1 MPIGRNRHKRI
12 LRAAALRDSG
22 SSRRIVSARRE
33 GFGVCHS
40 RPIASSVEVT
50 SYGQRPNSFRS
61 RIRRRVGDTEPQ
73 LSLESVGED
82 VANPA
87 FDQAKNQASVVG
99 SEVISFVKGVTPDA
113 RNAIANSALL
123 AQLAANGSA
132 PSGTDI
138 YRWYDRYFEVLR
150 NIGWTIQKREFVT
163 YQASGTGFEAQEAI
177 LDVAAALFGPGA
189 TSGVM
194 LKATIDALRSLR
206 DADSKS
212 PVITIFDQQSQH
224 AQAARFQVSLVQDQP
239 DKNFAVALLA
249 FGLEA
254 NSTITQV
261 LFFKVRK
268 GDATL
273 KHMSGRVAI
282 TSEIMAH
289 VASQIEAKVA
299 AYQSNFIRT
308 LDLTDPRVGKLY

>member
-1 MPIGRNRHKRI
+1 MIKDPA
-12 LRAAALRDSG
+12 RAAAEF
-22 SSRRIVSARRE
+22 V
-33 GFGVCHS
+33 
-40 RPIASSVEVT
+40 ASLT
-50 SYGQRPNSFRS
+50 LP
-61 RIRRRVGDTEPQ
+61 EPQ
-73 LSLESVGED
+73 PGLESVGED

-87 FDQAKNQASVVG
+87 FDEAKNQASVVG
-99 SEVISFVKGVTPDA
+99 SEVISFFEGVTPDA
-113 RNAIANSALL
+113 RRAIANSALL
-123 AQLAANGSA
+123 AQIAANSSV
-132 PSGTDI
+132 PSGNDI
-138 YRWYDRYFEVLR
+138 YPWYDRYFEVLR
-150 NIGWTIQKREFVT
+150 NIGWKIEKREFTT

-189 TSGVM
+189 TSALM
-194 LKATIDALRSLR
+194 LKATMDALRSLR

-212 PVITIFDQQSQH
+212 PVITIFDQQSLH
-224 AQAARFQVSLVQDQP
+224 AQAARFQVSLVQDQA
-239 DKNFAVALLA
+239 DKNFSVVLLA

-273 KHMSGRVAI
+273 KHMSGRVTV

-289 VASQIEAKVA
+289 VAPQIEAKVA

-308 LDLTDPRVGKLY
+308 LNITDPRVGNLY